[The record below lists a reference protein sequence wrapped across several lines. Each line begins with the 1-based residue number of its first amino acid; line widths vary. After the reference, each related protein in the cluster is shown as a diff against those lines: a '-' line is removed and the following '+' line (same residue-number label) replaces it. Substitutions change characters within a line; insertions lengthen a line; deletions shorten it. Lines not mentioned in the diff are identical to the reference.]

1 MLDMKR
7 IVLCLWLGALGLI
20 PSFAQTPTDTVRA
33 VLIGMNDLD
42 KFIFTLEDGN
52 GTLRVH
58 LGGKP
63 ATIAPGFYAL
73 DVRPGDTLTV
83 AGVRK
88 PKKHGKK
95 GNVSE
100 MVSAAVLGIDY
111 VFDHDERPGYYFSL
125 DQKPSFQGGG
135 PNAFSKW
142 VNAHLV
148 YPQASR
154 NYGSEG
160 TVKLQFT
167 IEKDGK
173 LDDVKVVQSSG
184 DQYLDDEAFR
194 VVSSSPDWQPGA
206 LHGKPVKVTYT
217 FPVIFQLQNKPKKEN
232 SHPSGWSTGR

>member
-52 GTLRVH
+52 GTLRVR

-73 DVRPGDTLTV
+73 DVRPGD
-83 AGVRK
+83 
-88 PKKHGKK
+88 
-95 GNVSE
+95 
-100 MVSAAVLGIDY
+100 
-111 VFDHDERPGYYFSL
+111 
-125 DQKPSFQGGG
+125 
-135 PNAFSKW
+135 
-142 VNAHLV
+142 
-148 YPQASR
+148 
-154 NYGSEG
+154 
-160 TVKLQFT
+160 
-167 IEKDGK
+167 
-173 LDDVKVVQSSG
+173 
-184 DQYLDDEAFR
+184 
-194 VVSSSPDWQPGA
+194 
-206 LHGKPVKVTYT
+206 T